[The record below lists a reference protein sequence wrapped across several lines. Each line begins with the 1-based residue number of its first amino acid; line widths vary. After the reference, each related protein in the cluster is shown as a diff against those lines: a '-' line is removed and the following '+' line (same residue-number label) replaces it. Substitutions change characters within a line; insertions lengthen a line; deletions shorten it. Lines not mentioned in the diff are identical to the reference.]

1 MDFSAR
7 RLRFGE
13 NADSLAAH
21 ALLKSTPQ
29 RLAGERRAVARGRS
43 LAQAIC
49 GLDVGAQAAV
59 GAGNDVF
66 LADDF
71 SERDEWVFEAKKRF
85 GMPPLL
91 KPRSTCIIVSCTLS

>member
-1 MDFSAR
+1 M
-7 RLRFGE
+7 LR
-13 NADSLAAH
+13 D
-21 ALLKSTPQ
+21 
-29 RLAGERRAVARGRS
+29 RRAVAEG
-43 LAQAIC
+43 AQLGPGDLRMDAA
-49 GLDVGAQAAV
+49 AQAAI